1 MLDRAMLSQRNSGV
15 VSVVI
20 FGLGL
25 IQTAK
30 ATLRKP
36 VRASSPQMGE
46 LFPGLARPTASNI

>member
-36 VRASSPQMGE
+36 DRASS
-46 LFPGLARPTASNI
+46 